1 MNVTV
6 VYESMFGNTRRVAE
20 GIAQG
25 MRDRLGRGRGEIVLR
40 SVQDVALAD
49 MVEADLLVVGAPTH
63 SNTLPAPHT
72 RTEASRW
79 IEHEWLGLELEPSAL
94 GDGVAEWLERLELLP
109 NRDGL
114 FAAFDTRAD
123 LPHRH
128 SGFASH
134 AIAERLRATGRLEAV
149 EPESFLVTSA
159 SHSEPRELDRAV
171 TWGHNAALA
180 SAALLR
186 SVEIVDAEQGARVG

>member
-20 GIAQG
+20 GVAQG

-40 SVQDVALAD
+40 SVQDVSLAD
-49 MVEADLLVVGAPTH
+49 MVEADLLVIGAPTH
-63 SNTLPAPHT
+63 VNALPAPHS
-72 RTEASRW
+72 RAEASRW
-79 IEHEWLGLELEPSAL
+79 VAQDWLGLELEASAL
-94 GDGVAEWLERLELLP
+94 GDGVAEWLDRLELLP
-109 NRDGL
+109 SSSGL

-123 LPHRH
+123 LPGPY

-134 AIAERLRATGRLEAV
+134 EISERLRATGRREAV
-149 EPESFLVTSA
+149 EPESFLVTTTSQ
-159 SHSEPRELDRAV
+159 SEPRELERAV
-171 TWGHNAALA
+171 AWGHSAAIA

-186 SVEIVDAEQGARVG
+186 STEADDVAEGERVG